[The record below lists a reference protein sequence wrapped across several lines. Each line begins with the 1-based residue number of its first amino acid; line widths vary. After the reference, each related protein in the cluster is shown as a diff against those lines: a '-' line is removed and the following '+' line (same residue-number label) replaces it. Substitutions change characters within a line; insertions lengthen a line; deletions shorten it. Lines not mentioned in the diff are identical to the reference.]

1 MVKKPL
7 FLFVALMAM
16 MVTALVSQGRVFFR
30 WGAAAQSLHALEA
43 LGGTL
48 VYEAP
53 VSINGGKGQLT
64 VFSFEK
70 RIDDVAGELT
80 RAFGMTGYHYA
91 GGTMGY
97 GSVSANGQTRTLVAI
112 QLGEPLRTIVF
123 HTEQSDEESRRSAS
137 PPTGPLLTDIPE
149 FPGSTPVFSARDE
162 NAGMGMAISRT
173 QTGEA
178 EVRQALDMALA
189 GEGWKSAFP
198 TAGGTAPNSSLK
210 VYLKQQQVCCVL
222 VDASERQGETRI
234 TILHKRRGMK

>member
-7 FLFVALMAM
+7 FLLVTLMVI

-30 WGAAAQSLHALEA
+30 WGSAAQSLHTLEA

-48 VYEAP
+48 AYEAP
-53 VSINGGKGQLT
+53 VTINGGKGQLT
-64 VFSFEK
+64 VFAFEK
-70 RIDDVAGELT
+70 PIADVVGELA
-80 RAFGMTGYHYA
+80 RAFAVTGYHYA

-112 QLGEPLRTIVF
+112 QMGDPLRTIVF
-123 HTEQSDEESRRSAS
+123 HTEQSDADRRRSAS

-149 FPGSTPVFSARDE
+149 FPGSTPVFSASDE
-162 NAGMGMAISRT
+162 NAGMSMAISRT

-178 EVRQALDMALA
+178 EVRQTLDMALA
-189 GEGWKSAFP
+189 GEGWRSAFP
-198 TAGGTAPNSSLK
+198 SAGATAPAPRLR

-234 TILHKRRGMK
+234 TILHKQHGMK